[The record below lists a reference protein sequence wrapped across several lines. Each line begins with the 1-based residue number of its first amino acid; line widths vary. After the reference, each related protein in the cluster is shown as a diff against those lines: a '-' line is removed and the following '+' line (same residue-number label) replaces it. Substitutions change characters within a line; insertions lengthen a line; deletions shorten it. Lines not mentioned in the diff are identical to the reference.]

1 MALNVFELF
10 GKIVIDSSGAKSGL
24 DSAVGH
30 AQKAESKLAA
40 TFKKIGTAV
49 AAAFSVKA
57 VVDFGKQ
64 CTQAYATIAAEES
77 AFAQIMGDY
86 AGVAQQKL
94 DAVASKTGVVST
106 RLTSSMTSM
115 TAKFKGLGYDVEDAT
130 TLAADGLL
138 IASDAAAFWD
148 MSLEESMSH
157 LNSFINGSYEGGE
170 AIGLFANDTQMAAYA
185 IEQGIVA
192 DTKAWAKLDEA
203 TRQATRLQ
211 YAMNMQK
218 MSGAVGQAAKESQQ
232 YANVMANL
240 KEHWRQFQ
248 GIIGKPILQNI
259 VLPAMQKLNEFM
271 PKLNKAVQEG
281 IVWLDTGF
289 NKIKSYFTDVFT
301 EDGLNLS
308 ALPAALGKMF
318 GDLVSQIPGW
328 LASVGRTISNTW
340 TNTVWPAVQGV
351 FKATLGID
359 LPEWSEITTAVST
372 WWTNGG
378 LAQAI
383 ADVCNWT
390 LNLFGAPAVVTADD
404 VETTISSWWETT
416 KGYVQSA
423 CDWVLGLFSQPADV
437 TLDQVKTTLSSWWGT
452 TKGYVQSA
460 CAWALGL
467 FGQPADVTLDQVK
480 TTLSSWWETT
490 KGYVQSACDWTLG
503 LFGAP
508 EGDAA
513 SAVSTWWE
521 GVKQSV
527 QEVCTWVLNLP
538 TTDKLVEL
546 TGYVWEY
553 VASGNAAKDATDAT
567 STALGFL
574 SDGFSG
580 AVAVVKTIVERL
592 SEFIV
597 WITSGTTEADL
608 FNAAVVGIGTALGTM
623 LAAMKAKETFD
634 AFVKSMTAINTALNA
649 NPAGLIAL
657 AIEALVVAI
666 IYLWNECEPFREF
679 WIGLWDTIQQAVETA
694 KTGLVTFFT
703 VTLPGWWRDVC
714 SAVDDA
720 ATAVLGFF
728 GINVPEDWSLTKSIS
743 DAFNAVIGTIQAA
756 IDKVKE
762 LLGLNG
768 SNTVTTNHIINTI
781 SNSRGVG
788 SSSGASTGSAG
799 LSTGGQGIGK
809 SAFLY
814 YFNSHAT
821 GLDYV
826 PYDNYLARL
835 HKGEAVLTSS
845 EADVWRGGGSGRV
858 EAALTQMSD
867 ILRII
872 AQNTGA
878 NKQVVLDT
886 GAVVG
891 QLAPGI
897 DAQLGMYSNRKG
909 RRN

>member
-10 GKIVIDSSGAKSGL
+10 GKITIDSSGAKSGL

-30 AQKAESKLAA
+30 AQKAESKLSA

-86 AGVAQQKL
+86 AGTAQQKL
-94 DAVASKTGVVST
+94 DAVAKQTGVVST
-106 RLTSSMTSM
+106 RLTSSMTSL
-115 TAKFKGLGYDVEDAT
+115 TAKFKGLGYNVADAT

-148 MSLEESMSH
+148 MSLDESMSH

-192 DTKAWAKLDEA
+192 DTKAWAALDEA

-218 MSGAVGQAAKESQQ
+218 MSGAVGQAAKESEQ

-248 GIIGKPILQNI
+248 DIIGKPILEKL
-259 VLPAMQKLNEFM
+259 VLPAMQKLNAFM
-271 PKLNKAVQEG
+271 PKLNEAVQNG
-281 IVWLDTGF
+281 ITWLDEGYK
-289 NKIKSYFTDVFT
+289 KIKSYFTDVFT
-301 EDGLNLS
+301 ENGVKIS
-308 ALPAALGKMF
+308 ALPAAISNMFIDLGGK
-318 GDLVSQIPGW
+318 IPGL
-328 LASVGRTISNTW
+328 LADVGTAIDTAWNQTI
-340 TNTVWPAVQGV
+340 WPAIQGLV
-351 FKATLGID
+351 KATIGFE

-372 WWTNGG
+372 WWNNGG

-390 LNLFGAPAVVTADD
+390 LNLFGAPATVTKDD
-404 VETTISSWWETT
+404 VSN
-416 KGYVQSA
+416 V
-423 CDWVLGLFSQPADV
+423 
-437 TLDQVKTTLSSWWGT
+437 
-452 TKGYVQSA
+452 
-460 CAWALGL
+460 
-467 FGQPADVTLDQVK
+467 
-480 TTLSSWWETT
+480 LSSWWETT
-490 KGYVQSACDWTLG
+490 KGYVQSACAWVLGLFSQPADVTLNQVKTTLSSWWETTKGHVQSACEWALG

-513 SAVSTWWE
+513 EAVSTWWA
-521 GVKQSV
+521 GVKESV
-527 QEVCTWVLNLP
+527 QNACTWVLQLP
-538 TTDKLVEL
+538 ETSKLTEL
-546 TGYVWEY
+546 TTKMWDYVT
-553 VASGNAAKDATDAT
+553 SGNAAKDATEGIK
-567 STALGFL
+567 TAIET
-574 SDGFSG
+574 
-580 AVAVVKTIVERL
+580 AVGVVTTIIGKL
-592 SEFIV
+592 SEFIG
-597 WITSGTTEADL
+597 WLSSGSDSAAA
-608 FNAAVVGIGTALGTM
+608 FKAAVAGIATAIGTFASALAIQSVITNFTSWIKQ
-623 LAAMKAKETFD
+623 AQSAMKAFNL
-634 AFVKSMTAINTALNA
+634 VLNA
-649 NPAGLIAL
+649 NPIGLVAAAIAGL
-657 AIEALVVAI
+657 VAAFVT
-666 IYLWNECEPFREF
+666 LWNESEAFREF
-679 WIGLWDTIQQAVETA
+679 WIGLWEGIKSAVSAAETA
-694 KTGLVTFFT
+694 MTTFFT
-703 VTLPGWWRDVC
+703 ETLPGWWNTIC
-714 SAVDDA
+714 TAIDDA
-720 ATAVLGFF
+720 ATAVLDFF
-728 GINVPEDWSLTKSIS
+728 GIKMPEDWSLTKSIS
-743 DAFNAVIGTIQAA
+743 DAFKAVVGAVQAVI
-756 IDKVKE
+756 DKIKE
-762 LLGLNG
+762 LLGLDGKVN
-768 SNTVTTNHIINTI
+768 VTTTHVNNIVHSTTTKPV
-781 SNSRGVG
+781 STYSAVG
-788 SSSGASTGSAG
+788 SGYVGPTTNTGPASSYGAMGSG
-799 LSTGGQGIGK
+799 FS
-809 SAFLY
+809 SF
-814 YFNSHAT
+814 FNSHAT

-845 EADVWRGGGSGRV
+845 EADAWRGGGSGRV

-867 ILRII
+867 ILRVI

-878 NKQVVLDT
+878 DKQVVLDT

-897 DAQLGMYSNRKG
+897 DAQLGMYASRKG